1 MFDHYQVPASEHAA
15 EIRVQR
21 SLFRAVVV
29 PVESEERFAGRLGE
43 AQREHHDATH
53 HCWAFRLFDP
63 PLARSSDA
71 GEPSGSAG
79 RPIAQAIEG
88 SGLSNVGVIV
98 IRWYGGVKLGTG
110 GLARAYRDA
119 AAEALEGAS
128 RLDRWLYDALEVRTH
143 HRNANLVF
151 RLVSPPDIVLD
162 RSEFGEEAEFFL
174 RVRRSMSDR
183 LTAELESHR
192 IAFTRG

>member
-1 MFDHYQVPASEHAA
+1 MTDHFQVPASEHAA

-21 SLFRAVVV
+21 SLFRALVV
-29 PVESEERFAGRLGE
+29 PTESEESFATRLGQAE
-43 AQREHHDATH
+43 REHHDATH

-63 PLARSSDA
+63 PLIRSSDA

-79 RPIAQAIEG
+79 RPIAQAIE
-88 SGLSNVGVIV
+88 SAGLSDVGVIV

-119 AAEALEGAS
+119 AAEALAGAP
-128 RLDRWLYDALEVRTH
+128 RLDRWLYESVDVRTH
-143 HRNANLVF
+143 HRNANLIF
-151 RLVSPPDIVLD
+151 RLVSPPDVVLD
-162 RSEFGEEAEFFL
+162 RSEFGEEARFSL
-174 RVRRSMSDR
+174 RVRRSMIGR

-192 IAFTRG
+192 IAFTRR